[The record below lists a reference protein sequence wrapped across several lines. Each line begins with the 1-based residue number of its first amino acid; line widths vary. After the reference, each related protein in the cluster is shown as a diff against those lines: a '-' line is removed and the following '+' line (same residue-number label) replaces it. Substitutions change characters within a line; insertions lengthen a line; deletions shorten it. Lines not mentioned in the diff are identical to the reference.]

1 MVLKRLL
8 ISVAALTMI
17 ATPAFADDKSES
29 YVGENATNVLTSLTA
44 EGVTAA
50 DRRVKFQAYMN
61 EFANLDA
68 VANFAIGKYAKR
80 FKADGTLPQD
90 QDSFKGYALAVYEY
104 YFNEYQGKEIT
115 VTGSTDRNARDSI
128 VDSDV
133 LRGDGRTLPVRWRV
147 LNRGGK
153 YQVVDIAL
161 TEQGNVIWL
170 GIEQRAQF
178 LSLLDKSNGS
188 VEALITKIDS
198 MTEELVA
205 LRGDEAVAVEVEG

>member
-8 ISVAALTMI
+8 L
-17 ATPAFADDKSES
+17 AFAAFTLLASPALADEKSES
-29 YVGENATNVLTSLTA
+29 YVQENATNVLTSLTA

-80 FKADGTLPQD
+80 FKQDGTLEQY
-90 QDSFKGYALAVYEY
+90 QEAFKGYALAVYEY

-128 VDSDV
+128 VDTDV
-133 LRGDGRTLPVRWRV
+133 LRGDGQILPVRWRV

-188 VEALITKIDS
+188 VDALITKING
-198 MTEELVA
+198 MTGDLVD
-205 LRGDEAVAVEVEG
+205 LRSEEAVAVEG